1 MGDSCRDQGAAAQVN
16 VTSNLTTLLHCAP
29 SHSKTTVYRRWFHV
43 YSPEFG
49 RVYKRMTL
57 DNLRA
62 TIYSIEGSQLTIGS
76 AYGYWHMTRSTFL
89 RFKRDVI
96 VLRNVYACAGAN
108 HFSSVAAAFVSE
120 RRRSFQI
127 AGVWQYIPSFCRA
140 SPLVLLPSR
149 IIQKLKPELS
159 TNSDL

>member
-16 VTSNLTTLLHCAP
+16 ATSNLTTLLHCAP

-89 RFKRDVI
+89 HFKRDVMF
-96 VLRNVYACAGAN
+96 CAMCMPVRVQTISRLSLLHSYPSDGVRFRSPASGSTS
-108 HFSSVAAAFVSE
+108 HLFVVP
-120 RRRSFQI
+120 
-127 AGVWQYIPSFCRA
+127 A
-140 SPLVLLPSR
+140 L
-149 IIQKLKPELS
+149 
-159 TNSDL
+159 